1 MQARKRHPKLSLFVI
16 AVVVLPAGLFSWL
29 DSSTQAAQ
37 PTDDAKIEFFES
49 RIRPVLATSCYDCH
63 TDAAKGGLRVDS
75 REALLKGGQRGAA
88 IVIGKPEE
96 SLLIKAIAHTH
107 ESLRMP
113 KGAAKLKE
121 EEIADLSQWIKDG
134 AVWPQTTAKNSYLI
148 KQEHKTFWSFQPIRN
163 PAVPI
168 VKGVTNNPIDAFL
181 LAQLEAKGL
190 TFNPPA
196 DKRTLLRRVTYDLT
210 GLPPTSEELRAFID
224 DTSPDAFARVVDR
237 LLDSATYGE
246 RWARHWLDLARYSD
260 TLGMIDAG
268 KNLQGWFPYAYTYR
282 DWVIRAFN
290 QDLPYDQFIIQ
301 QIAADKVPNNEP
313 KNLAALGFLSLT
325 RGGLGVT
332 RPDKIDD
339 KIDVVTRGLMG
350 LTVSCARC
358 HNHKFDPI
366 PTADY
371 YSLYTIFSNSREPKT
386 LPLLDPKNAELKQW
400 EAEMKTEEASIEV
413 DIRKMREKRYPE
425 LKALY
430 RTEPEITKAL
440 LMVYGAR
447 QLKTDDELEKFG
459 QEKDYNV
466 YMLKRWRTY
475 LQRADE
481 VWAIWRGFADLPEK
495 EFKERAGPALSS
507 LATRKVNQLVAESFK
522 PPPGSIREAAETY
535 ARLLVA
541 YDKPQPLKNAE
552 EEQLRQVLHAEDAP
566 TAMPFD
572 DYEKFRL
579 STDKQNEDG
588 RRRKLESLFLAQA
601 YRGAPPRAQS
611 LEDEPEPKPGFV
623 FLRGKPENKG
633 EAVRPQFLLILA
645 GDKRKPFTSGSG
657 RLELAQAIVSKDN
670 PLTARVLV
678 NRLWQHHFGRG
689 LVRTSSDFGTRG
701 EAPAHPQLL
710 DYLAYHFI
718 KNGWSIKRM
727 HRLLLL
733 SRAYQQSSADHQ
745 TARHHDPENK
755 MLWRMDRRRLEIEE
769 LRDSLLVASGKLDRR
784 MFGLPVS
791 AQSYPYTYRRTIY
804 SFIDRA
810 LVPNDFR
817 IFDFA
822 DPNTHV
828 AERSLT
834 TVPQQALFM
843 LNSPFVIEQAKA
855 VMQRPEVSS
864 LKDPAQRISKLYQL
878 IYGRSPGA
886 DEIALG
892 LKYLAA
898 ENKKR
903 TEKTST
909 GMNALRAEMAT
920 PANVP
925 GHGWQYGEGEY
936 DDKADRVKTF
946 NPLEHF
952 INGQWRNSPMP
963 GDPRETTASLTA
975 RGGSLGDSKAH
986 SALRRWVA
994 PFDGK
999 ISITG
1004 LLEHSFENG
1013 CKSCKGA
1020 YVRVVSSRSGTAG
1033 KWDTVQ
1039 GKIETSLA
1047 SLEVRRGETLDFV
1060 AEAGKGTAGG
1070 EFKWAVKIRRL
1081 DGRIGEWDSV
1091 RDFRRPSAGLLNAWD
1106 RYVQTL
1112 FATAEFFMID

>member
-1 MQARKRHPKLSLFVI
+1 
-16 AVVVLPAGLFSWL
+16 
-29 DSSTQAAQ
+29 
-37 PTDDAKIEFFES
+37 
-49 RIRPVLATSCYDCH
+49 
-63 TDAAKGGLRVDS
+63 
-75 REALLKGGQRGAA
+75 
-88 IVIGKPEE
+88 
-96 SLLIKAIAHTH
+96 
-107 ESLRMP
+107 
-113 KGAAKLKE
+113 
-121 EEIADLSQWIKDG
+121 
-134 AVWPQTTAKNSYLI
+134 
-148 KQEHKTFWSFQPIRN
+148 
-163 PAVPI
+163 
-168 VKGVTNNPIDAFL
+168 
-181 LAQLEAKGL
+181 
-190 TFNPPA
+190 
-196 DKRTLLRRVTYDLT
+196 
-210 GLPPTSEELRAFID
+210 LPPTSEELVAFVK
-224 DTSPDAFARVVDR
+224 DTSPDAYAAVVDR
-237 LLDSATYGE
+237 LLASPAYGE
-246 RWARHWLDLARYSD
+246 RWGRHWLDLARYSD

-282 DWVIRAFN
+282 DWVIRSLN

-301 QIAADKVPNNEP
+301 QIAADKVPNNDP

-332 RPDKIDD
+332 RPEKIDD

-371 YSLYTIFSNSREPKT
+371 YSLHTIFNNSREPKT
-386 LPLLDPKNAELKQW
+386 LPLLDPENAELSKW

-413 DIRKMREKRYPE
+413 DIKKMREKRYPE

-440 LMVYGAR
+440 QMVYGAR
-447 QLKTDDELEKFG
+447 ELKTDAELEKFG

-466 YMLKRWRTY
+466 YMLKRWRAY
-475 LQRADE
+475 LQREDE
-481 VWAIWRGFADLPEK
+481 VWSVWRHLVKIPEN
-495 EFKERAGPALSS
+495 EFKERAAPAIAS
-507 LATRKVNQLVAESFK
+507 LATRKINQLVAKAFRQA
-522 PPPGSIREAAETY
+522 PGSLREAAETY

-541 YDKPQPLKNAE
+541 HDKPQPLVNAD
-552 EEQLRQVLHAEDAP
+552 EEQLRQVLHAADAP
-566 TAMPFD
+566 TAMPFG
-572 DYEKFRL
+572 DYEQFRL

-588 RRRKLESLFLAQA
+588 RRRKQESLFLSQA

-611 LEDEPEPKPGFV
+611 LEDEPELKPGYV
-623 FLRGKPENKG
+623 FLRGKPESKG

-645 GDKRKPFTSGSG
+645 GDKRKPFTDGSG
-657 RLELAQAIVSKDN
+657 RLELAQTIASKDN

-678 NRLWQHHFGRG
+678 NRFWQHHFGRG
-689 LVRTSSDFGTRG
+689 LVRTTSDFGTRG
-701 EAPAHPQLL
+701 EAPSHPELL
-710 DYLAYHFI
+710 DYLARYFI
-718 KNGWSIKRM
+718 ENGWSMKRL
-727 HRLLLL
+727 HRMLLL

-745 TARHHDPENK
+745 TARRLDPENK
-755 MLWRMDRRRLEIEE
+755 MLWRMNRRRLEIEE
-769 LRDSLLVASGKLDRR
+769 LRDSLLVAGGKLDRR

-822 DPNTHV
+822 DPSTHV

-834 TVPQQALFM
+834 TVPQQALLM

-855 VMQRPEVSS
+855 VVQRPEISS
-864 LKDPAQRISKLYQL
+864 LKNPGQRISKLYQL
-878 IYGRSPGA
+878 IYGRSSNPG
-886 DEIALG
+886 EIALG
-892 LKYLAA
+892 LKYIATEDAKRA
-898 ENKKR
+898 EKNNQVR
-903 TEKTST
+903 RLSAP
-909 GMNALRAEMAT
+909 GMNALTAKGNSPPIVFT
-920 PANVP
+920 DD
-925 GHGWQYGEGEY
+925 WQYGEGEY

-946 NPLEHF
+946 KPLEYF

-975 RGGSLGDSKAH
+975 RGGSLGDSKAN

-1004 LLEHSFENG
+1004 RLEHSFENG

-1020 YVRVVSSRSGTAG
+1020 YARVVSSRSGTAG

-1039 GKIETSLA
+1039 STIETNLA
-1047 SLEVRRGETLDFV
+1047 TLDVRRGEILDFV
-1060 AEAGKGTAGG
+1060 IEAGKGTAGG

-1081 DGRIGEWDSV
+1081 DGGIEEWDSV
-1091 RDFRRPSAGLLNAWD
+1091 RDFREPSAGLLNAWD